1 MKIIITLFLI
11 FAFTIFYSQ
20 KKYYI
25 IFDSQK
31 DEIVYGKHNNKFIID
46 GIKIFINKNKSIYFI
61 PADKK
66 SDFKSNKIPNLK
78 TIDRSELNNVIIRD
92 NSEKVHK
99 FIIVIKEK
107 NLYNYYFMDHMFRTI
122 VD

>member
-1 MKIIITLFLI
+1 MKIILTLFFLLT
-11 FAFTIFYSQ
+11 FTISYSQ

-31 DEIVYGKHNNKFIID
+31 DEIVYGKHNNKLIFD

-66 SDFKSNKIPNLK
+66 SDFKSNKAPNLK
-78 TIDRSELNNVIIRD
+78 TITRSELNKVIIQD
-92 NSEKVHK
+92 NSDKVHK
-99 FIIVIKEK
+99 FIIVKKEK
-107 NLYNYYFMDHMFRTI
+107 NVYSYYFMDHMFRTI
-122 VD
+122 ID